1 MSAFRRVFP
10 AAPAARAAIIA
21 AVVAACAAACTSS
34 PSHPAASGTSAT
46 PGTSATGKASG
57 SVSAESAKQI
67 ATKAIGNLTTTS
79 SLAVTGNVTE
89 SGQDLGLDVT
99 LVKNQGC
106 AGTVSDAGKG
116 SLQLVALHGKVWI
129 KPSAAFYKSVGA
141 TAFLPEVSGKWL
153 TLTKSSELGSFV
165 KLCTV
170 NVVASDSFDVATSE
184 LTKSAGPTI
193 NGQPTIKISQAGVG
207 GAMYVSEAATPEV
220 LRITVPG
227 TGDLEFSDYGT
238 PQKITPPPSAGTI
251 DGSQFGL

>member
-1 MSAFRRVFP
+1 LSAFRRVFP
-10 AAPAARAAIIA
+10 AAPAARATILV
-21 AVVAACAAACTSS
+21 AVVAVCAAACTSS
-34 PSHPAASGTSAT
+34 PSHAAASGASAS
-46 PGTSATGKASG
+46 SATGKASE

-67 ATKAIGNLTTTS
+67 AAKAIGNLKTAS
-79 SLAVTGNVTE
+79 SLTVTDSVTE

-116 SLQLVALHGKVWI
+116 SLQLVALHSKVWI
-129 KPSAAFYKSVGA
+129 KPSTAFYKSVGA

-170 NVVASDSFDVATSE
+170 NVVASDSFGVATSE
-184 LTKSAGPTI
+184 LTKSASPAI

-207 GAMYVSEAATPEV
+207 GAMYVSDAATPEV

-227 TGDLEFSDYGT
+227 TGDLEFSDYGA
-238 PQKITPPPSAGTI
+238 PQKITAPPSAGTI
-251 DGSQFGL
+251 DGGQFGL